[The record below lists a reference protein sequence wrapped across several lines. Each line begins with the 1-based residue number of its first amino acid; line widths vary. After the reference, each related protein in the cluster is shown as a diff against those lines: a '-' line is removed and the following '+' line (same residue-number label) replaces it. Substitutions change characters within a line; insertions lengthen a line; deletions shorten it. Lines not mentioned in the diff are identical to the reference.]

1 VFGLALTAQ
10 QLLESLATVLVFAAF
25 LLSIGNLTSIR
36 YAKAVDASNPWRG
49 KGSGKGGGWLMLVY
63 LATAPAAVLAH
74 LARYA
79 FGSEMAFFAVLASS
93 FFIAALTYIVAF
105 DSAIE
110 SADKDRERFLSALGE
125 GESVIG

>member
-1 VFGLALTAQ
+1 MSDLLQSANAQ
-10 QLLESLATVLVFAAF
+10 GRQPEPHPDADELSAFIENVLPAHD
-25 LLSIGNLTSIR
+25 R
-36 YAKAVDASNPWRG
+36 
-49 KGSGKGGGWLMLVY
+49 
-63 LATAPAAVLAH
+63 AAVLAH